1 MLSNSSRL
9 RWRLRKA
16 AARFLTSLASRLLN
30 PLTSGGTN
38 SATVILPFPRF
49 FGAEET
55 PAEPA
60 SLEAPAFPIYFL
72 PLAERLLG
80 VPEVWLSPLDA
91 LRCEDAAPDPRWLL
105 EPGGPVRLPRER
117 SLYESSTSSSS
128 SSSSSSMSEPEEGS
142 ESESIILTSLTVMR
156 GVSDF
161 MEIAAGDMVVG
172 RTAEEMG
179 GAIWARE
186 KNWCCTSILE
196 VGVAVDPLR
205 GSKIERVEDVRSTL
219 LVVVG
224 GCGRVQGSAGKLGLA
239 GVEEWVWICQMK
251 RKSVRSVSGPGR
263 VKQPR
268 NGLACSADISSAVEP
283 ARNQLGNQLMRLT
296 ADYRTTDR
304 GEQEESKRR
313 GFGLQAGSR
322 ELGN

>member
-72 PLAERLLG
+72 PLAGRLLG

-105 EPGGPVRLPRER
+105 EPRGPVRLARER
-117 SLYESSTSSSS
+117 SLYESSTSSS

-161 MEIAAGDMVVG
+161 MEIAAGDMVAG
-172 RTAEEMG
+172 RTAGEMGWWG

-205 GSKIERVEDVRSTL
+205 GSKVERVEDGRSTL

-224 GCGRVQGSAGKLGLA
+224 GCGRVQGRLGNWA
-239 GVEEWVWICQMK
+239 SFGVLVSKSEWVWICQMK
-251 RKSVRSVSGPGR
+251 RKYVSFLC
-263 VKQPR
+263 Q
-268 NGLACSADISSAVEP
+268 GLAWAGKAIPEWTGCSAQRYIYTSAVEP
-283 ARNQLGNQLMRLT
+283 ARNQLGNQLANET
-296 ADYRTTDR
+296 H
-304 GEQEESKRR
+304 GQ
-313 GFGLQAGSR
+313 LQDD
-322 ELGN
+322 